1 MNYLLAETRRFTLWF
16 FRDRQTLFWNIGFFV
31 LLQLVVCAGLAG
43 GETAIIVVLSVG
55 VMGLTLLSG
64 GLYGVGVTLA
74 GLRSDGVLVPYGMG
88 PPRRRAVLGGY
99 LLARGG
105 LLLVAC
111 LVELAVATWVFG
123 AHAPVH
129 PLTFVVVLT
138 LGALASVA
146 LGLVVAAL
154 ARARHTANA
163 IANALFI
170 PLVIVGGMAFPSEAL
185 PEAMQVAARPLPSGA
200 LARGLTAVWG
210 EAAAFA
216 DVGFVLLVL
225 AGWAV
230 ACLALGG
237 RSFRWFPD

>member
-16 FRDRQTLFWNIGFFV
+16 FRDRQTLFWNIVFFV
-31 LLQLVVCAGLAG
+31 LLQVVLCAGLAT
-43 GETAIIVVLSVG
+43 ETSVVVVLSIG

-74 GLRSDGVLVPYGMG
+74 GLRGDGVLVPYGMG

-105 LLLVAC
+105 LLVVAC
-111 LVELAVATWVFG
+111 LVELAVATWMFG
-123 AHAPVH
+123 ASAPLH

-138 LGALASVA
+138 LGAMTSVG

-185 PEAMQVAARPLPSGA
+185 PEAMQAAARPLPSGA
-200 LARGLTAVWG
+200 MARGLTAVWG

-230 ACLALGG
+230 ACLALAG